1 MKIKKQKIY
10 IILFYLMI
18 FSYMLGPTLS
28 YRVGIPRI
36 DNPLTVLIS
45 LVMPFILAFELK
57 NIAEK
62 TFYALLAVFIMAYW
76 GGLHLLISSLS
87 RIQFMDTLFF
97 LSLPS
102 LFYLLYL
109 IMSRHEEPLRF
120 IRRVLIF
127 FVGCMVIPPAIEI
140 ATGFQFVQS
149 NEILAVDSGI
159 IKGFFFNP
167 NNLGTAAL
175 CFSPAILVFF
185 TTNASKKDKRIGWVL
200 FLALGAIIFASASRT
215 ATLCYIILFLLNLIY
230 RNNVLLTTLMILISG
245 IVLSMIPKEWIGNF
259 LLSLNGNVFLENI
272 SSRLYLFLF
281 DLDSDNSVG
290 YRQEIYN
297 YFWNNPPF
305 LLYGYGPKNFG
316 EYFGGHLSGSLGFEN
331 PHSFIIELY
340 LGFGIISLLGFIA
353 YVVTYMLQTASS
365 GNFNAKQ
372 KFIALAA
379 MVLFLLA
386 GFIPSTIFRMPFIWF
401 PCFMIFIYS
410 TLPIY
415 KKYAVTQ

>member
-1 MKIKKQKIY
+1 
-10 IILFYLMI
+10 
-18 FSYMLGPTLS
+18 
-28 YRVGIPRI
+28 
-36 DNPLTVLIS
+36 
-45 LVMPFILAFELK
+45 
-57 NIAEK
+57 
-62 TFYALLAVFIMAYW
+62 
-76 GGLHLLISSLS
+76 
-87 RIQFMDTLFF
+87 
-97 LSLPS
+97 
-102 LFYLLYL
+102 
-109 IMSRHEEPLRF
+109 
-120 IRRVLIF
+120 
-127 FVGCMVIPPAIEI
+127 
-140 ATGFQFVQS
+140 
-149 NEILAVDSGI
+149 
-159 IKGFFFNP
+159 
-167 NNLGTAAL
+167 
-175 CFSPAILVFF
+175 
-185 TTNASKKDKRIGWVL
+185 
-200 FLALGAIIFASASRT
+200 
-215 ATLCYIILFLLNLIY
+215 
-230 RNNVLLTTLMILISG
+230 MILISG

>member
-1 MKIKKQKIY
+1 
-10 IILFYLMI
+10 
-18 FSYMLGPTLS
+18 MLGPALS

-36 DNPLTVLIS
+36 DNPLTILIS

-57 NIAEK
+57 NIPK
-62 TFYALLAVFIMAYW
+62 NIFYALLAVFIMAYW

-109 IMSRHEEPLRF
+109 IISRHEEPLTF

-127 FVGCMVIPPAIEI
+127 FVCCMVIPPAIEV

-175 CFSPAILVFF
+175 CFAPAILVFF
-185 TTNASKKDKRIGWVL
+185 TTHASKKDKRIGWLL

-230 RNNVLLTTLMILISG
+230 RNNALLTTLMILISG
-245 IVLSMIPKEWIGNF
+245 IVLSMIPKEWIGSF

-305 LLYGYGPKNFG
+305 LLYGYGPKI
-316 EYFGGHLSGSLGFEN
+316 L
-331 PHSFIIELY
+331 
-340 LGFGIISLLGFIA
+340 
-353 YVVTYMLQTASS
+353 
-365 GNFNAKQ
+365 GNFSVA
-372 KFIALAA
+372 
-379 MVLFLLA
+379 
-386 GFIPSTIFRMPFIWF
+386 T
-401 PCFMIFIYS
+401 
-410 TLPIY
+410 
-415 KKYAVTQ
+415 

>member
-1 MKIKKQKIY
+1 MKIKALKIY
-10 IILFYLMI
+10 TALFYLMI
-18 FSYMLGPTLS
+18 FSYMLGPALS

-36 DNPLTVLIS
+36 DNPLTV
-45 LVMPFILAFELK
+45 FIVLATAV
-57 NIAEK
+57 I
-62 TFYALLAVFIMAYW
+62 AVFEAKRIPRNVFYTLSAVFVMAYW
-76 GGLHLLISSLS
+76 GGIHLWISTLS

-109 IMSRHEEPLRF
+109 IISRHEEPLVF
-120 IRRVLIF
+120 IRRTLIF
-127 FVGCMVIPPAIEI
+127 FVACMVIPPVIEV

-149 NEILAVDSGI
+149 NEVLAVDSGI

-175 CFSPAILVFF
+175 CFAPAVLLFF
-185 TTNASKKDKRIGWVL
+185 NVDARPKDKIIGWLL
-200 FLALGAIIFASASRT
+200 FLSLGAVIFASASRT

-230 RNNVLLTTLMILISG
+230 RNNAVITALMLLISG
-245 IVLSMIPKEWIGNF
+245 IVLSLIPKEWIGNF
-259 LLSLNGNVFLENI
+259 LLSLNENVFLENI

-281 DLDSDNSVG
+281 DLESDNSVG

-297 YFWNNPPF
+297 YFWNNPPL
-305 LLYGYGPKNFG
+305 LLYGYGPKNFR
-316 EYFGGHLSGSLGFEN
+316 EYFAGHLSGSLGFEN

-340 LGFGIISLLGFIA
+340 LGFGIISLLAFAA
-353 YVVTYMLQTASS
+353 YVLYYMLQTVASGGLRS
-365 GNFNAKQ
+365 KQ
-372 KFIALAA
+372 KFIAWLA
-379 MVLFLLA
+379 MGLFLLA

-410 TLPIY
+410 TLPLFS
-415 KKYAVTQ
+415 KKYAAA

>member
-76 GGLHLLISSLS
+76 GSLHLLISSLS

-109 IMSRHEEPLRF
+109 IISRHEEPLRF

-127 FVGCMVIPPAIEI
+127 FAGCMVIPPAIEI

-149 NEILAVDSGI
+149 NEILAVDSGLL
-159 IKGFFFNP
+159 KD
-167 NNLGTAAL
+167 
-175 CFSPAILVFF
+175 FSLI
-185 TTNASKKDKRIGWVL
+185 RI
-200 FLALGAIIFASASRT
+200 T
-215 ATLCYIILFLLNLIY
+215 
-230 RNNVLLTTLMILISG
+230 
-245 IVLSMIPKEWIGNF
+245 
-259 LLSLNGNVFLENI
+259 
-272 SSRLYLFLF
+272 
-281 DLDSDNSVG
+281 
-290 YRQEIYN
+290 
-297 YFWNNPPF
+297 
-305 LLYGYGPKNFG
+305 
-316 EYFGGHLSGSLGFEN
+316 
-331 PHSFIIELY
+331 
-340 LGFGIISLLGFIA
+340 
-353 YVVTYMLQTASS
+353 
-365 GNFNAKQ
+365 
-372 KFIALAA
+372 
-379 MVLFLLA
+379 
-386 GFIPSTIFRMPFIWF
+386 
-401 PCFMIFIYS
+401 
-410 TLPIY
+410 
-415 KKYAVTQ
+415 